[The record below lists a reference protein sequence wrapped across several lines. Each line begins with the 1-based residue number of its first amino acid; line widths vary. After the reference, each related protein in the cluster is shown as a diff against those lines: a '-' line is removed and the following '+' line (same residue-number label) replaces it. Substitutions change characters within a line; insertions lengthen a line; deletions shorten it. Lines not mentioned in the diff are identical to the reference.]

1 MLILESFSSGDHK
14 NALVHMKVLAVNK
27 FYYLYGGAD
36 RYFLE
41 RNELLRQRGHEVIPF
56 AMSHEKNLSTPYADY
71 FVSPIHFFD
80 TKRQS
85 RPWKIV
91 GRVLYSSEAKRKISR
106 LVRET
111 RPDIAHLHNI
121 AHQLSPSILTPLK
134 DFGLP
139 VVQTL
144 HDYKLICPTYRLL
157 SNGELCER
165 CKGGR
170 FYHAA
175 LQRCNRGS
183 LAASALNSVEMFLHH
198 TVLKLYDRVD
208 RFIAPSRFVQNKVV
222 EFGVASERVVYLPH
236 FVDLDAWSPKKE
248 RGEYIVYFGRLVEG
262 KGVGTLIRAMKHV
275 RKVDLYIIGEGELEG
290 DLKGLAAREGLS
302 HIHFLGYRSGKDLAS
317 LVARGLFTV
326 VPSEWYDPSPQTV
339 KQSLAAGR
347 PVIGARIGGIPEL
360 IDDGVDGMLFTP
372 RSAEDLAGKIE
383 LLLDDRSR
391 VEAMGAAARKK
402 VEEQFG
408 PAQHYEGLMDIY
420 RSLIGTGA

>member
-1 MLILESFSSGDHK
+1 
-14 NALVHMKVLAVNK
+14 MKVLAVNK

-56 AMSHEKNLSTPYADY
+56 AMSHERNLSTPYAEY
-71 FVSPIHFFD
+71 FVSPIYFFD

-91 GRVLYSSEAKRKISR
+91 ERVLYSLETKQKISR
-106 LVRET
+106 LVKET

-121 AHQLSPSILTPLK
+121 AHQLSPSVLQPLK

-144 HDYKLICPTYRLL
+144 HDYKLICPSYRLF
-157 SNGELCER
+157 SHGELCER

-183 LAASALNSVEMFLHH
+183 LAASALNSVEMYLHH
-198 TVLKLYDRVD
+198 TVLRLYDQVD

-222 EFGVASERVVYLPH
+222 EFGVAPERVSYLPH
-236 FVDLDAWSPKKE
+236 FVDLNTWSPNKE

-262 KGVGTLIRAMKHV
+262 KGVATLIRALKHV

-290 DLKGLAAREGLS
+290 HLKSLAAAEGLS
-302 HIHFLGYRSGKDLAS
+302 HIHFLGYRSGEDLTS

-339 KQSLAAGR
+339 KQSLAVGR

-360 IDDGVDGMLFTP
+360 IDNGVDGMLFAP
-372 RSAEDLAGKIE
+372 RSAEDLAAKIE
-383 LLLDDRSR
+383 SLLDDRSR

-402 VEEQFG
+402 VEEQFS
-408 PAQHYEGLMDIY
+408 PDQHYEGLMDLY
-420 RSLIGTGA
+420 ASLRGTVG

>member
-1 MLILESFSSGDHK
+1 
-14 NALVHMKVLAVNK
+14 MKVLAVNK

-80 TKRQS
+80 RKRPS
-85 RPWKIV
+85 PPWKTV
-91 GRVLYSSEAKRKISR
+91 ERVLYSLEARRKISR
-106 LVRET
+106 LVKQT

-121 AHQLSPSILTPLK
+121 AHQLSPSILQPLK

-157 SNGELCER
+157 SHGELCER

-183 LAASALNSVEMFLHH
+183 LAASALNALEMYLHH
-198 TVLKLYDRVD
+198 KVLGLYGLVD
-208 RFIAPSRFVQNKVV
+208 RFVAPSRFVQAKVV
-222 EFGVASERVVYLPH
+222 EFGVAPDRVVYLPH

-248 RGEYIVYFGRLVEG
+248 TGEYIVYFGRLVEG
-262 KGVGTLIRAMKHV
+262 KGVATLIRAMKHV
-275 RKVDLYIIGEGELEG
+275 RKVDLLVIGEGELKD
-290 DLKGLAAREGLS
+290 DLESLAAREGLS
-302 HIHFLGYRSGKDLAS
+302 HIHFLGFRSGEELTS

-339 KQSLAAGR
+339 KQSFAVGR

-360 IDDGVDGMLFTP
+360 IADGVDGVLFTP
-372 RSAEDLAGKIE
+372 GNVEDLAAKIE
-383 LLLDDRSR
+383 LLLDSRSR
-391 VEAMGAAARKK
+391 VEAMGVAARKK
-402 VEEQFG
+402 VEEQFN
-408 PAQHYEGLMDIY
+408 PDRHYEGLMDLY
-420 RSLIGTGA
+420 RSLRGTVG

>member
-1 MLILESFSSGDHK
+1 
-14 NALVHMKVLAVNK
+14 MKVLAVNK

-41 RNELLRQRGHEVIPF
+41 RNELLHQRGHEVIPF

-71 FVSPIHFFD
+71 FVSPIYFFD
-80 TKRQS
+80 RERS
-85 RPWKIV
+85 SPPWTTV
-91 GRVLYSSEAKRKISR
+91 GRVLYSLEAKQKISR
-106 LVRET
+106 LIKET

-121 AHQLSPSILTPLK
+121 AHQLSPSLLKPLK
-134 DFGLP
+134 EFGLP
-139 VVQTL
+139 IVQTL

-157 SNGELCER
+157 SHGELCER

-183 LAASALNSVEMFLHH
+183 LAASALNSVEMYLHH
-198 TVLKLYDRVD
+198 KVLRLYDQVD

-222 EFGVASERVVYLPH
+222 EFGVAPERVSYLPH
-236 FVDLDAWSPKKE
+236 FVDLNAWRPKRE

-262 KGVGTLIRAMKHV
+262 KGVATLIRALKQV

-290 DLKGLAAREGLS
+290 HLKSLAAAEGLS
-302 HIHFLGYRSGKDLAS
+302 HIHFLGYRSGEELTS

-339 KQSLAAGR
+339 KQSLAVGR

-360 IDDGVDGMLFTP
+360 IDNGVDGMLFVP
-372 RSAEDLAGKIE
+372 RSAEDLAAKIE
-383 LLLDDRSR
+383 SLLDDRSR

-402 VEEQFG
+402 VEEQFS
-408 PAQHYEGLMDIY
+408 PDQHYEGLMDIY
-420 RSLIGTGA
+420 RNLRGTAG

>member
-1 MLILESFSSGDHK
+1 
-14 NALVHMKVLAVNK
+14 MKVLAVNK

-71 FVSPIHFFD
+71 FVSPIYFFD
-80 TKRQS
+80 RERAS
-85 RPWKIV
+85 PPWTTV
-91 GRVLYSSEAKRKISR
+91 GRVLYSLEAKRKISR
-106 LVRET
+106 LVNET

-121 AHQLSPSILTPLK
+121 AHQLSPSILQPLK
-134 DFGLP
+134 EFGLP

-157 SNGELCER
+157 SHGELCER

-183 LAASALNSVEMFLHH
+183 LAASALNSVEMYLHH
-198 TVLKLYDRVD
+198 KVLKLYDRVD

-222 EFGVASERVVYLPH
+222 EFGVAPERVSYLPH
-236 FVDLDAWSPKKE
+236 FVDLSAWSPNKE

-262 KGVGTLIRAMKHV
+262 KGVASLIRAMKHV
-275 RKVDLYIIGEGELEG
+275 RKVDLYIIGEGQMEG
-290 DLKGLAAREGLS
+290 HLKSLAAREGLS
-302 HIHFLGYRSGKDLAS
+302 HIHFLGYRSGEELTS

-339 KQSLAAGR
+339 KQSFAVGR

-360 IDDGVDGMLFTP
+360 IDDGVEGMLFAP
-372 RSAEDLAGKIE
+372 RSAEDLAAKIE
-383 LLLDDRSR
+383 SLFDDRSR
-391 VEAMGAAARKK
+391 VESMGAAARKK
-402 VEEQFG
+402 VEEKFS
-408 PAQHYEGLMDIY
+408 PDRHYEQLMDLY
-420 RSLIGTGA
+420 RSLLGTAG